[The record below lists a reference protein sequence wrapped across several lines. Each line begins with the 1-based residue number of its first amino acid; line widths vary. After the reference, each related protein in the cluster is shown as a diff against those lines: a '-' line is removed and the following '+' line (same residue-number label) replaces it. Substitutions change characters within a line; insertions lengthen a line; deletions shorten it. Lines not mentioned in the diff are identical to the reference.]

1 MTSTI
6 EPARLF
12 GGKEHAYTLYR
23 CFKCTV
29 PARPSSRP
37 PERRVSSG
45 WRAPRLLRPR
55 PRPRLRLA
63 RRLPP
68 AFPWPKVPSSLETTG
83 TRTRDAPGATPTV
96 EKPRPRRLIP
106 RPHPVAYLPGPRHR
120 LPQAAETRI
129 CGLWDPTLAS
139 SSRPR
144 RSQSPP
150 SNTPLLGLDTPPT
163 PTHRLRPSSVSAPS
177 PKPTPG
183 GLSAPPTLERQSVR
197 WFPAATLAQAWRSQN
212 CFRICSRTNHTRR
225 TGTSRESLVVS
236 GANSTSF
243 KKTIKQLSEQ
253 TFLGN
258 IS

>member
-29 PARPSSRP
+29 RARPSSRP
-37 PERRVSSG
+37 PERRAFSPGV
-45 WRAPRLLRPR
+45 PRFLRPR

-150 SNTPLLGLDTPPT
+150 SNTPLLGLDTPPRP
-163 PTHRLRPSSVSAPS
+163 PTGSALPRSLHPAQNPRLAVSPPPDSSAP
-177 PKPTPG
+177 
-183 GLSAPPTLERQSVR
+183 E
-197 WFPAATLAQAWRSQN
+197 
-212 CFRICSRTNHTRR
+212 C
-225 TGTSRESLVVS
+225 SLVPCCDLGPS
-236 GANSTSF
+236 LAEPKLFPDLQSNQPHATDPYLEGEPSCIRS
-243 KKTIKQLSEQ
+243 KQHLLQENHKATQ
-253 TFLGN
+253 
-258 IS
+258 